1 MKTYELTC
9 IISPDF
15 SIEEAEAKAKEYEF
29 FIQEKDGVILRAEKV
44 TPKTLSF
51 AIKKQGTGFYTV
63 LEFQILPEKLIELT
77 NKLQLDKKVIRHMV
91 LSYNPNKKFM
101 KERRERKKPIAIEEF
116 IASKPANIEPEV
128 KEKAKDEIKDEP
140 KKEPKKLKKEKQK
153 VELNDIEK
161 QLDEILSE

>member
-1 MKTYELTC
+1 MKTYELTY
-9 IISPDF
+9 ILSPDF
-15 SIEEAEAKAKEYEF
+15 TIEEAEAKAKEYEF

-63 LEFQILPEKLIELT
+63 LEFQLLPEKLIELK
-77 NKLQLDKKVIRHMV
+77 NKIQIDKKVLRHII

-101 KERRERKKPIAIEEF
+101 KERRERKKPATIEEF
-116 IASKPANIEPEV
+116 IATKEVIVEKPEAKEIKE
-128 KEKAKDEIKDEP
+128 EKAI
-140 KKEPKKLKKEKQK
+140 KEPKKIKKEKQK

>member
-1 MKTYELTC
+1 MKTYELTY
-9 IISPDF
+9 ILSPDF

-29 FIQEKDGVILRAEKV
+29 LIQEKDGVILRSEKV

-63 LEFQILPEKLIELT
+63 LEFQLLPEKLLLLT
-77 NKLQLDKKVIRHMV
+77 SKLQADKKVIRHMV

-101 KERRERKKPIAIEEF
+101 KERRERKKPLAVEEVVTVKEEIIEEP
-116 IASKPANIEPEV
+116 KKVKEV
-128 KEKAKDEIKDEP
+128 KEEKEVKEV
-140 KKEPKKLKKEKQK
+140 KKPKKEKQK